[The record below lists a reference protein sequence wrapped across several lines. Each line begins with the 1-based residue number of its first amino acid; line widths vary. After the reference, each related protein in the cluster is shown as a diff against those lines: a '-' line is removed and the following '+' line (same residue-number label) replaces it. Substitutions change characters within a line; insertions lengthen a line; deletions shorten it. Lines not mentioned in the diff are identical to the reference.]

1 MEGGRATALV
11 VGGGDR
17 TDHLLPD
24 SSGTRLCSGG
34 GDPGRR
40 LRRLVDPRWLAD
52 LLQIPEGRASELR
65 GALNP
70 PLPRYGERVHAGGGQ
85 LSPGGKGAAGA
96 RAILAGS
103 LSGAEDLAAWVVD
116 GHRPVGGQAGSP
128 LGQELSGASQSATGQ
143 ASAARTPVPVYVSLL
158 SGFGGCDQQLG
169 GARDAHFGDDPQK
182 LGWQPHGKGRPRAS
196 DPHQCAMHCPSAGQR
211 RIPVAGG
218 PTAIP
223 ATESA
228 RHPASGVPGY
238 QRPRRRQRQE
248 YKRAHHGS
256 TLEAL

>member
-70 PLPRYGERVHAGGGQ
+70 PLPGYAEGVHDGGG
-85 LSPGGKGAAGA
+85 LPASSPTLTRAAALLTQTPQRIRDAMRA
-96 RAILAGS
+96 RPEL
-103 LSGAEDLAAWVVD
+103 
-116 GHRPVGGQAGSP
+116 VGGSTD
-128 LGQELSGASQSATGQ
+128 ATDTDLM
-143 ASAARTPVPVYVSLL
+143 R
-158 SGFGGCDQQLG
+158 
-169 GARDAHFGDDPQK
+169 
-182 LGWQPHGKGRPRAS
+182 
-196 DPHQCAMHCPSAGQR
+196 
-211 RIPVAGG
+211 
-218 PTAIP
+218 
-223 ATESA
+223 
-228 RHPASGVPGY
+228 
-238 QRPRRRQRQE
+238 
-248 YKRAHHGS
+248 
-256 TLEAL
+256 